1 MDYPVQSFRQYITE
15 TMVGSGTNPGD
26 AVSDAS
32 SSQFFS
38 QLSGPAG
45 GANNL
50 GGLAY
55 LSPGS
60 DVGRRQGE
68 PDHYARR
75 KREAETA
82 GSFYAALRRARAA
95 AGQDVDAEDGT
106 SYMARHGVL
115 NNAGVGS
122 NEYGAGSDTYSPMA
136 MNNLRRSRAAYNQGR
151 RGDDAGY
158 QDADKQSGSG
168 AGNDRSRLIQVD
180 RFNDVYNRLNQIYG
194 TA

>member
-38 QLSGPAG
+38 QHGSGS

-50 GGLAY
+50 GGLAH
-55 LSPGS
+55 LSSGT

-75 KREAETA
+75 KREAETHA
-82 GSFYAALRRARAA
+82 SFYAALRRARAA

-122 NEYGAGSDTYSPMA
+122 NEYGAGSDTYSPMT

-151 RGDDAGY
+151 RGDNAGY
-158 QDADKQSGSG
+158 QDESQSGSQ
-168 AGNDRSRLIQVD
+168 AGDDRSRIIQID

>member
-32 SSQFFS
+32 SNSFFS
-38 QLSGPAG
+38 QHGSGSG
-45 GANNL
+45 GNNL
-50 GGLAY
+50 GGLAH
-55 LSPGS
+55 LSSGT

-75 KREAETA
+75 KREAETHA
-82 GSFYAALRRARAA
+82 SFYAALRRARAA

-122 NEYGAGSDTYSPMA
+122 TDYGGGSDTYDAMT
-136 MNNLRRSRAAYNQGR
+136 MNNLRRSRAAYNQGY
-151 RGDDAGY
+151 RGDNAGY
-158 QDADKQSGSG
+158 RNAAEQSGSG
-168 AGNDRSRLIQVD
+168 AGNDPSKLIQID
-180 RFNDVYNRLNQIYG
+180 RFNDVYNRLNQAYG